1 MYRFPTTTAAAVL
14 AALLFL
20 DSSLTTSAA
29 YNPSNLRPKQQA
41 TAPVVVKTIN
51 SQSPHRNRN
60 LHVQPSD
67 LVMPRRAAVQ
77 GLLVGALGIATAF
90 RSNIR
95 PSSAAAADTSITPD
109 TTLQDVYFGVG
120 CYWHIQHEFVTA
132 ELERLGR
139 SNQELTAYTGYAGG
153 KSTDKEGRV
162 CYHNL
167 LGVADYGKLGHGE
180 VVGMTL
186 PADRIVEFSAL
197 YFSLFNPKTKGTKAS
212 NRKCCTCCTVRAVP
226 WNQGFPSRLPRAI
239 DKEVVSFGVSFVS
252 LTCVRACKCN
262 HFSDSPITCFYLLLL
277 FCFHSSYEQ

>member
-20 DSSLTTSAA
+20 DLNLTSA
-29 YNPSNLRPKQQA
+29 YSPNLRPKQA
-41 TAPVVVKTIN
+41 AVVKTN
-51 SQSPHRNRN
+51 SQSHRN

-77 GLLVGALGIATAF
+77 GLLTGALGIATAF
-90 RSNIR
+90 QSNIR
-95 PSSAAAADTSITPD
+95 PSSAAAADEVTAAAAD

-120 CYWHIQHEFVTA
+120 CYWHIQHEFVMA

-167 LGVADYGKLGHGE
+167 QSVADYGKLGHGE

-197 YFSLFNPKTKGTKAS
+197 YFSLFNPKTKGTNTNKA
-212 NRKCCTCCTVRAVP
+212 CCAYCTVYSMPGTRAS
-226 WNQGFPSRLPRAI
+226 FSPSASDRQRN
-239 DKEVVSFGVSFVS
+239 VVVW
-252 LTCVRACKCN
+252 
-262 HFSDSPITCFYLLLL
+262 
-277 FCFHSSYEQ
+277 